1 MKFLVELF
9 TKSSWCPEATP
20 LGALEECEILELNLF
35 NSYRQAHFRGYGPL
49 LQVKRGP

>member
-20 LGALEECEILELNLF
+20 LGALAECEILELNLF